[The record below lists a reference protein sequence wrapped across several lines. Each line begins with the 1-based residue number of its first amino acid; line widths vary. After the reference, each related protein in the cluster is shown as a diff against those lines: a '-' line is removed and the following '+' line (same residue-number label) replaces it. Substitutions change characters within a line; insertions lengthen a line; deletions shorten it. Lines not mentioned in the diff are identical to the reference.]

1 MVIDFEK
8 IAEAHLEGFKGGQ
21 GKLDTRNYVDD
32 KVKIMYSTL
41 RPGASTGLHTHEGNC
56 EIIYVVSGTATFHY
70 DDTVEEV
77 RQGQVHYCPMN
88 HAHTWRT
95 SPTMIWCISPLCQ
108 SIINILEVSG
118 ESFCIPLIFLK
129 RNRKLKVQ
137 LGNL

>member
-77 RQGQVHYCPMN
+77 RQGQVHYCLII
-88 HAHTWRT
+88 WRT
-95 SPTMIWCISPLCQ
+95 SPTMIWCISPLCL
-108 SIINILEVSG
+108 SIINIPGVSG
-118 ESFCIPLIFLK
+118 KNTSCSS
-129 RNRKLKVQ
+129 
-137 LGNL
+137 

>member
-88 HAHTWRT
+88 HAHYMENLTDHDLVYLA
-95 SPTMIWCISPLCQ
+95 IVL
-108 SIINILEVSG
+108 SIINILETSIR
-118 ESFCIPLIFLK
+118 EKRIIFLK
-129 RNRKLKVQ
+129 ENEKRKSNSDASL
-137 LGNL
+137 

>member
-70 DDTVEEV
+70 
-77 RQGQVHYCPMN
+77 CPMN
-88 HAHTWRT
+88 HAHY
-95 SPTMIWCISPLCQ
+95 M
-108 SIINILEVSG
+108 E
-118 ESFCIPLIFLK
+118 
-129 RNRKLKVQ
+129 
-137 LGNL
+137 NLTDHDLVYLAIVPEHH

>member
-56 EIIYVVSGTATFHY
+56 
-70 DDTVEEV
+70 
-77 RQGQVHYCPMN
+77 
-88 HAHTWRT
+88 
-95 SPTMIWCISPLCQ
+95 
-108 SIINILEVSG
+108 
-118 ESFCIPLIFLK
+118 
-129 RNRKLKVQ
+129 
-137 LGNL
+137 

>member
-41 RPGASTGLHTHEGNC
+41 RPGASTGLHIRRQRQMC
-56 EIIYVVSGTATFHY
+56 IRDRSGTATFHY
-70 DDTVEEV
+70 DDAVEEV

-88 HAHTWRT
+88 HAHY
-95 SPTMIWCISPLCQ
+95 M
-108 SIINILEVSG
+108 E
-118 ESFCIPLIFLK
+118 
-129 RNRKLKVQ
+129 
-137 LGNL
+137 NLTDHDLVYLAIVPEHH